1 MAGLQKNCTLIIVVF
16 ILLCFITL
24 QARARTLKE
33 RNNMG
38 SGTTTT
44 DANTG
49 RDDVINHHGDDKF
62 KPKEDEG
69 NGGNSGEV
77 FAMDYTPASRKP
89 PIHN

>member
-1 MAGLQKNCTLIIVVF
+1 MAGVQKKNCTLIVVF

-49 RDDVINHHGDDKF
+49 HDDVINHHGDDKF

-69 NGGNSGEV
+69 NGSSGEV